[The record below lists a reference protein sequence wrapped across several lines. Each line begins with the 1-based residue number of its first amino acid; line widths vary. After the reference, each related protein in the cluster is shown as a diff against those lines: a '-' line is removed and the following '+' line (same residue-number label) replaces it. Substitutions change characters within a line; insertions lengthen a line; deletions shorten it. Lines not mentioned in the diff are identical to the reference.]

1 MLSLNVKAQQQEEA
15 KTLTFEIFLQE
26 VLANNLEFIIE
37 KYEVEIAEAALVA
50 SRVFEDPELEVIFPT
65 FIDDEFNAMPRNIA
79 FELEVPIELFGKR
92 RNRIRVAEAERV
104 AATHDLEDF
113 LRHLRTDAAEVFS
126 SVLIHQL
133 LLERMFLTKTQ
144 LQELLEA
151 IQFAYEVGEVGEIE
165 VVHTRLEKRGFE
177 AEIIDTQVE
186 LSELL
191 SEAYFLMGGIPID
204 SLVFTGELKPLDR
217 LLNYET
223 LVEAALK
230 NRPDIQAVESMLNAA
245 EFERR
250 LARSERLPD
259 IAIIAGYHNEEALRP
274 MPGFEVAYVGFRIP
288 LQFSGLNR
296 GAYVESLRRLDQAEA
311 ESKLVKLEA
320 ENEIKLAWNKLQ
332 LLNQKRTI
340 FTESILLDSERV
352 RDAAVFS
359 YQMGA
364 ATLLEVLDA
373 QRTMNE
379 TFESYY
385 ETLEEYTH
393 ILIELSKATG
403 EWFVEF

>member
-37 KYEVEIAEAALVA
+37 KYEVDIAEAALIA

-65 FIDDEFNAMPRNIA
+65 FVGDEFNAMPRNIA

-113 LRHLRTDAAEVFS
+113 LRHLRADAAEVFS
-126 SVLIHQL
+126 SVLIHKL
-133 LLERMFLTKTQ
+133 LLERMQLTKTQ

-204 SLVFTGELKPLDR
+204 SLVFSGELKPLDR

-223 LVEAALK
+223 LVESALK
-230 NRPDIQAVESMLNAA
+230 NRPDIQAAESMLNAA

-259 IAIIAGYHNEEALRP
+259 LAIIAGYHNEEALRP
-274 MPGFEVAYVGFRIP
+274 MPGFDVAYVGFRIP

-340 FTESILLDSERV
+340 YTESILLDSERV

-364 ATLLEVLDA
+364 ASLLEVLDA

-393 ILIELSKATG
+393 ILIELSKNTG